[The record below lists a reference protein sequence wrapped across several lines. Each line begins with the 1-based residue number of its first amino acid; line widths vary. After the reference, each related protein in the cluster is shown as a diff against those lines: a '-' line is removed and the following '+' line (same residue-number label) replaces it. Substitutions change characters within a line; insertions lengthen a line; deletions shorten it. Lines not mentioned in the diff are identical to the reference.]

1 MPAPA
6 PKNDSILNVVT
17 TILTSRETV
26 PIYWSVACFVPALS
40 SSSLLLWT
48 TWLPSSKCKYLS

>member
-26 PIYWSVACFVPALS
+26 PIYWSVACFVAGVVFIK
-40 SSSLLLWT
+40 SSLMDNMAPQL
-48 TWLPSSKCKYLS
+48 